1 MKWKKKK
8 KVIPN
13 EYGVEPRSKLAVGG
27 KIASALLGK
36 LLCDLANVRDESART
51 AGLDDGSEPASPFET
66 YADPSGAPG
75 CSTADRAPR
84 RAART
89 DVAAAAKGPAAAAAG
104 AAAAAASA
112 SPASAPASRPA
123 AGGGGGGGGAGAG
136 EGGEGASTAEGELE
150 GEAIDEEEE
159 EEEEEEDDESTM
171 HRLCPTYAQDINSPL
186 RHVRTRI
193 YFTSESHVHSLVN
206 VLRFAHLK
214 YGFEQEEKEKRQL
227 REAEERA
234 LAAAEGGG
242 AGAGAGGGEGKA
254 ASASEQPSSA
264 PPPPSP
270 TPPPQ
275 MPFSSHPPL
284 LSPEAIGE
292 FFSSVL
298 SFSFFFLSII
308 NDLFSPPPKKK
319 KKKQPA
325 CEKTPPSSTT

>member
-1 MKWKKKK
+1 M
-8 KVIPN
+8 IPN

-75 CSTADRAPR
+75 SSTADRAPR

-89 DVAAAAKGPAAAAAG
+89 DNLLLRPS
-104 AAAAAASA
+104 AAASA
-112 SPASAPASRPA
+112 LVSASTSMVALNTA
-123 AGGGGGGGGAGAG
+123 ADGGGEGREARAV
-136 EGGEGASTAEGELE
+136 EGGEGGRGG
-150 GEAIDEEEE
+150 GEATGAEAAEVK
-159 EEEEEEDDESTM
+159 EEEEDDESTM

-214 YGFEQEEKEKRQL
+214 YGFEQEEKEKRQ
-227 REAEERA
+227 REAKERA
-234 LAAAEGGG
+234 AEAAAAAEG
-242 AGAGAGGGEGKA
+242 EKTA
-254 ASASEQPSSA
+254 AAAAAAAASEQQRSTA

-284 LSPEAIGE
+284 LSPEAIGA
-292 FFSSVL
+292 
-298 SFSFFFLSII
+298 SF
-308 NDLFSPPPKKK
+308 
-319 KKKQPA
+319 
-325 CEKTPPSSTT
+325 